1 MPERGGAEA
10 LVRCGGGAEALVT
23 AQRRKS
29 TPAPPAHAPAH
40 GHLAGQP
47 QEVQLHYP
55 LGGESRGSRRGSRV
69 GACP

>member
-40 GHLAGQP
+40 GLTHAHLAGPP

-55 LGGESRGSRRGSRV
+55 LC
-69 GACP
+69 GA